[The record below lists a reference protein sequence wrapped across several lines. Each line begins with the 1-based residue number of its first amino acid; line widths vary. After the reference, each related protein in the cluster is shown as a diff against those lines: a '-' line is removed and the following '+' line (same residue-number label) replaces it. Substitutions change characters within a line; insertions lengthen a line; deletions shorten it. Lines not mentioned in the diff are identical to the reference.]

1 MVAGLLLHPS
11 EIATVADH
19 QRRVAVLLLAPT
31 VVVLLLLAIYSLI
44 FSATLSFRVDP
55 LYNPKV
61 ARFIGWRNY
70 NDLWEESRFWESI

>member
-1 MVAGLLLHPS
+1 MVAGLLLHSS

-19 QRRVAVLLLAPT
+19 QRRVALLLLAPT
-31 VVVLLLLAIYSLI
+31 VVVLLLLAIYPLI

-70 NDLWEESRFWESI
+70 NDLWEDSRFWESL